1 MVKAKV
7 KKSLSEALTK
17 KKKYVKIIHLEDKLA
32 GQLYFV
38 SLF

>member
-17 KKKYVKIIHLEDKLA
+17 KKNVKIIHLEDKLA
-32 GQLYFV
+32 GQFYLGN
-38 SLF
+38 LF